1 MCGAGF
7 GLAKT
12 GGAGDFV
19 MPDMEQTP
27 MMTDALRRLWRAG
40 LLLAMAACDVTGGS
54 PHQVAV
60 LGGDITVKAPTFYC
74 VSEGSSRSSADT
86 AVVLIGRCAENGRV
100 AAALVT
106 VTIGR
111 FASGGVMLAGAEK
124 LREFLRSPAGRK
136 ALSRTGRAG
145 DVAVLQSG
153 VVDGTLMLHLND
165 RVAGEYWRAIIGIK
179 GRLVTISASGAEGA
193 PLTPEAGQ
201 RLVEETVAA
210 LIRANPATARQ

>member
-1 MCGAGF
+1 MPAMMSRILVCLLM
-7 GLAKT
+7 LA
-12 GGAGDFV
+12 
-19 MPDMEQTP
+19 
-27 MMTDALRRLWRAG
+27 L
-40 LLLAMAACDVTGGS
+40 AACDLPGTTPQVT
-54 PHQVAV
+54 V
-60 LGGDITVKAPTFYC
+60 LGGEITVRAPQFYC

-86 AVVLIGRCAENGRV
+86 AVVVIGRCAENGLV
-100 AAALVT
+100 SAALVT

-124 LREFLRSPAGRK
+124 LRDFLRSAAGRK
-136 ALSRTGRAG
+136 AMSRSGRAG

-165 RVAGEYWRAIIGIK
+165 RMAGDYWRAIIGLK

-193 PLTPEAGQ
+193 PLTPADGQ

-210 LIRANPATARQ
+210 LIRANPASPQP

>member
-1 MCGAGF
+1 
-7 GLAKT
+7 
-12 GGAGDFV
+12 
-19 MPDMEQTP
+19 MPEPEQAP
-27 MMTDALRRLWRAG
+27 MKISAALKPICVT
-40 LLLAMAACDVTGGS
+40 LLLVACDVTGTLTR
-54 PHQVAV
+54 QVTV
-60 LGGDITVKAPTFYC
+60 LSGEIMVKAPQFYC

-111 FASGGVMLAGAEK
+111 FASGGVMLAGAGT
-124 LREFLRSPAGRK
+124 LREFLRSTAGRK
-136 ALSRTGRAG
+136 AMSRSGRAG

-165 RVAGEYWRAIIGIK
+165 RVAGEYWRAIIGLK
-179 GRLVTISASGAEGA
+179 GRLVTISASGAEGT

-201 RLVEETVAA
+201 RLVEQTVAA
-210 LIRANPATARQ
+210 LIKANPATQRQ

>member
-1 MCGAGF
+1 MAMLRLRSRVLGWLLVLALAG
-7 GLAKT
+7 
-12 GGAGDFV
+12 
-19 MPDMEQTP
+19 
-27 MMTDALRRLWRAG
+27 
-40 LLLAMAACDVTGGS
+40 CDLPVDS
-54 PHQVAV
+54 VHQVTV
-60 LGGDITVKAPTFYC
+60 LGGEITVKAPQFYC
-74 VSEGSSRSSADT
+74 VSEQSSRSSADT
-86 AVVLIGRCAENGRV
+86 AVVLIGRCAENGSV
-100 AAALVT
+100 AAAVLT

-136 ALSRTGRAG
+136 ALARTGRAG

-179 GRLVTISASGAEGA
+179 GRLVTISASGAGGS
-193 PLTPEAGQ
+193 PLVPQDGQ

-210 LIRANPATARQ
+210 LIRANPATKAP